1 MTEQEVEEFIR
12 ASFEENF
19 ETLRMESG
27 HSITPNAKQ
36 AALEQVLL
44 YWSKLRD
51 IAINVTDTEI
61 KLTLPELLSS
71 EGRKYAIEGVVDLVR
86 EEGTTWMYDI
96 KTHDGDYVR
105 ANIGQYEEQLNVYA
119 HIWQSLRK
127 QTLDGMGVIATAPT
141 QSLRAAIR
149 SGDKQKI
156 DKAISS
162 WEPLVDIA
170 LDHKKVEETI
180 AAFGKTVDCIENRAF
195 KPASLKRLREQASNH
210 QPVAFGTEVCRNC
223 DARFSC
229 ESYRGYA
236 MTNIGKADVA
246 IKAFIDDFGSD
257 LDRSDWLDG
266 NLLAIENQLN
276 T

>member
-119 HIWQSLRK
+119 
-127 QTLDGMGVIATAPT
+127 
-141 QSLRAAIR
+141 
-149 SGDKQKI
+149 
-156 DKAISS
+156 
-162 WEPLVDIA
+162 
-170 LDHKKVEETI
+170 
-180 AAFGKTVDCIENRAF
+180 C
-195 KPASLKRLREQASNH
+195 
-210 QPVAFGTEVCRNC
+210 
-223 DARFSC
+223 
-229 ESYRGYA
+229 
-236 MTNIGKADVA
+236 
-246 IKAFIDDFGSD
+246 
-257 LDRSDWLDG
+257 
-266 NLLAIENQLN
+266 
-276 T
+276 